1 MLSFSLI
8 LLRLARAIR
17 RSWRDLAF
25 RTTLILVCLTVLS
38 GTLFYRS
45 IEGWGWIDSVYFSV
59 ATISTVGYGDLTPQ
73 SDIGKIFTIFYML
86 VGIGLFVALVTQ
98 LARALV
104 FAPERAPGKNENEE
118 KVPLPRQDET
128 S

>member
-1 MLSFSLI
+1 VLSFSLI
-8 LLRLARAIR
+8 MLRLAKGIS
-17 RSWRDLAF
+17 RSWHDLAF

-59 ATISTVGYGDLTPQ
+59 ATISTVGYGDLAPQ

-104 FAPERAPGKNENEE
+104 VAPATGSGKHGNEE
-118 KVPLPRQDET
+118 QVPAARQDET